1 MNTMDSYRKINN
13 WQSHSRDMLESFKRY
28 YHNSFLDNQ
37 RQEAYNLFLGNYR
50 YAQGQPMLWE
60 LPNDHYLHHKH
71 PSSRDKRRHYIR
83 WFTPEN
89 LIPQSLTPAPQVTRQ
104 TAHELTNDWWEEY
117 YKPKIMTSF
126 GRNFAHNMSSTLK
139 LHLKERGAHHDNSPF
154 SLRGQAQDRP
164 SSSKAPTN
172 VRSKKPVA
180 IADSE
185 SREVLSPL
193 SGTLLPQQMDKRISS
208 LQKWLN
214 PGPTGPGPASD
225 EARTNTAQNVRPSRH
240 RHNDS
245 SASAP
250 AALASPGKPADK
262 SMMHQWTIQQ
272 FYENTLNPTVTD
284 GEAAQYER
292 YVDSADV
299 EPVVSSADVAAYES
313 HLESGRDPDVDGDGS
328 IDETGL
334 AGYESW
340 LKLDQK
346 PLTVSE
352 HDLERKRYQAYENYL
367 KGKSLF
373 RQSSRVDPEVR
384 DVATAVWAPSY
395 P

>member
-1 MNTMDSYRKINN
+1 MNTMDSYRKVNN

-37 RQEAYNLFLGNYR
+37 RQEAYNLFLGNYI

-71 PSSRDKRRHYIR
+71 PGSRDKRRHYIR

-89 LIPQSLTPAPQVTRQ
+89 LKPRSLPSAPQVDDQ
-104 TAHELTNDWWEEY
+104 TARNLTDEWWEEY
-117 YKPKIMTSF
+117 YKPTIMTSF
-126 GRNFAHNMSSTLK
+126 GRNFAHNMNSTTKYLSK
-139 LHLKERGAHHDNSPF
+139 DRGGQHDVSPF
-154 SLRGQAQDRP
+154 SLRGPALDRP
-164 SSSKAPTN
+164 TSSQGPSD

-180 IADSE
+180 IADSK

-208 LQKWLN
+208 LQKWLS
-214 PGPTGPGPASD
+214 PGPSEPGRPSNGKDGA
-225 EARTNTAQNVRPSRH
+225 TNKSAPHSRH
-240 RHNDS
+240 RHNES
-245 SASAP
+245 AASAP
-250 AALASPGKPADK
+250 AALSSPAKPADK

-284 GEAAQYER
+284 MEAAQYER
-292 YVDSADV
+292 YLETANT
-299 EPVVSSADVAAYES
+299 EPEVSLEDIAAYES
-313 HLESGRDPDVDGDGS
+313 YLQSGRDPDLGGAVKESD
-328 IDETGL
+328 L

-340 LKLDQK
+340 FKVDQK
-346 PLTVSE
+346 PLTVTE
-352 HDLERKRYQAYENYL
+352 HDLEQKRYQAYENYL

-373 RQSSRVDPEVR
+373 KQTRVDPEVR
-384 DVATAVWAPSY
+384 GLAPA
-395 P
+395 